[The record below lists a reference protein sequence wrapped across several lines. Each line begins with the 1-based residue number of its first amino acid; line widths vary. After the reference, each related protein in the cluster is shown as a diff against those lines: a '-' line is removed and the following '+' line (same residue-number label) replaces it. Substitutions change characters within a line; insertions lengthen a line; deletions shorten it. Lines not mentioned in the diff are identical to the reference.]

1 MRITANGLHYRELN
15 EKIFEAVQNG
25 EKELILDDVNGQRF
39 IADGLKGNIE
49 SDVFGVPGNDLG
61 MFMDGP
67 TVIVH
72 GNAQDGV
79 GNTMSSGKI
88 IIHGDAK
95 DILEHSM
102 RGGTIFVKGD
112 VGYRAGIHMKTYKS
126 SIPLIVAG
134 GRTGDFLGEYM
145 AGGIIIILGIH
156 SDDDELE
163 TLGEWIGTGQ
173 HGGAIYVRG
182 EIDKSKLGSGT
193 SLFQMT
199 KDDEMLVSTV
209 LTDYC
214 YTFNL
219 DVKEILRSKF
229 TKIAPLSHRPYAALY
244 TCD

>member
-1 MRITANGLHYRELN
+1 MRITANGLHYKELN

-25 EKELILDDVNGQRF
+25 EKELVLDDVNGQRF
-39 IADGLKGNIE
+39 IADGLKGNIKI
-49 SDVFGVPGNDLG
+49 DVFGVPGNDLG

-67 TVIVH
+67 IITVY

-88 IIHGDAK
+88 IIHGDGR
-95 DILEHSM
+95 DILGHSM

-112 VGYRAGIHMKTYKS
+112 VGYRVGIHMKTYKS
-126 SIPLIVAG
+126 SVPVIVAG
-134 GRTGDFLGEYM
+134 GRAGDFLGEYM
-145 AGGIIIILGIH
+145 AGGIIIILGIN
-156 SDDDELE
+156 SNDELE

-173 HGGAIYVRG
+173 HGGAMYVRG
-182 EIDKSKLGSGT
+182 AVDESKLGNGT
-193 SLFQMT
+193 SLLQMT
-199 KDDEMLVSTV
+199 KDDEMFVRTV

-214 YTFNL
+214 DTFNL
-219 DVKEILRSKF
+219 DINEILKSKF

>member
-1 MRITANGLHYRELN
+1 MRITANGLHYKELN

-25 EKELILDDVNGQRF
+25 EKEFVLDDVNGQRF
-39 IADGLKGNIE
+39 IADGLKGNIKIN
-49 SDVFGVPGNDLG
+49 VFGVPGNDLG

-67 TVIVH
+67 TITVH

-88 IIHGDAK
+88 IIHGDGR
-95 DILEHSM
+95 DILGHSM

-112 VGYRAGIHMKTYKS
+112 VGYRVGIHMKTYKS
-126 SIPLIVAG
+126 SVPVIVAG
-134 GRTGDFLGEYM
+134 GRAGDFLGEYM
-145 AGGIIIILGIH
+145 AGGIIIILGIN
-156 SDDDELE
+156 SDAELE

-182 EIDKSKLGSGT
+182 KIDESKLGNGT

-199 KDDEMLVSTV
+199 KDDEMLVTTV

-219 DVKEILRSKF
+219 DINEILRTTF

-244 TCD
+244 SCD

>member
-134 GRTGDFLGEYM
+134 GRAGDFLGEYM

-182 EIDKSKLGSGT
+182 EIDESKLGSGT

>member
-1 MRITANGLHYRELN
+1 MRITANGLHYKEFN

-25 EKELILDDVNGQRF
+25 EKEFVLDDVNGQRF
-39 IADGLKGNIE
+39 IADGLRGNIKI
-49 SDVFGVPGNDLG
+49 DVFGVPGNDLG

-67 TVIVH
+67 TIIVH

-88 IIHGDAK
+88 IIHGDGR
-95 DILEHSM
+95 DILGHSM

-112 VGYRAGIHMKTYKS
+112 VGYRVGIHMKTYKS
-126 SIPLIVAG
+126 SVPVIVAG
-134 GRTGDFLGEYM
+134 GRAGDFLGEYM
-145 AGGIIIILGIH
+145 AGGIIIILGIN
-156 SDDDELE
+156 SDDEHD

-182 EIDKSKLGSGT
+182 EIDESKLGNGT

-199 KDDEMLVSTV
+199 NDDEMLVGTV

-214 YTFNL
+214 STFNL
-219 DVKEILRSKF
+219 DINKILRSKF